1 MMHTMEAERPLGG
14 RERLPKT
21 ILWVYTRGST
31 GQGLGA
37 QGRAASLA
45 GVEVESAGEEP
56 RGLWLRRQYA
66 AVPERH
72 LPDSSWLLLVFIPR
86 WTR

>member
-1 MMHTMEAERPLGG
+1 MHTMEAERPLGG

-21 ILWVYTRGST
+21 ILRVYARGST
-31 GQGLGA
+31 G

-56 RGLWLRRQYA
+56 RGLWLRRQYG

-86 WTR
+86 WTRQ